1 MIKKNLS
8 IFLGLSSFI
17 AYFFGFLPFDVNGPS
32 PLKAYIGGS
41 VAIALYLAV
50 CQFIVTKRGS
60 SLNERWHS
68 ILTMIAPLAIITL
81 LIWII
86 AESGHFNK
94 EGISMLASGVIG
106 SLAGAGLAR
115 LVKK

>member
-1 MIKKNLS
+1 M
-8 IFLGLSSFI
+8 
-17 AYFFGFLPFDVNGPS
+17 V
-32 PLKAYIGGS
+32 
-41 VAIALYLAV
+41 
-50 CQFIVTKRGS
+50 
-60 SLNERWHS
+60 
-68 ILTMIAPLAIITL
+68 MIAPLAIITL
-81 LIWII
+81 IIWVI